1 MIKLYQKNELTFAI
15 ACIVGYVL
23 IVGNLRNLGDDS
35 PAMTLGLFAIS
46 LVLFLFVQKNSLM
59 EKYGLAGWAKNSR
72 QMLYFIPLWI
82 VSSGNL
88 WGGFSPRYQGL
99 GLVCA
104 IISFALVGFV
114 EELLFRGFL
123 FKAMLK
129 DGNVKTAII
138 ISSVTFGMGH
148 IVNLLTGHPL
158 FETLAQMA
166 FAVAIG
172 FIFTMVYYKCGSLL
186 PLILAHGA
194 IDVLSVFAVD
204 NAVADG
210 LFIGTTIVTAV
221 LYCWYL
227 SRLETPEVNR

>member
-15 ACIVGYVL
+15 VCIVGYVL
-23 IVGNLRNLGDDS
+23 LVGNLRTLGDDS
-35 PAMTLGLFAIS
+35 PAMTLGLLAIS
-46 LVLFLFVQKNSLM
+46 LVLFLFVKNNGLM
-59 EKYGLAGWAKNSR
+59 EKYGLDGWAKNSR
-72 QMLYFIPLWI
+72 QMLYFVPLWI

-123 FKAMLK
+123 FRAMLK
-129 DGNVKTAII
+129 DGNVRTAII

-148 IVNLLTGHPL
+148 IVNLLTGHAL
-158 FETLAQMA
+158 VETLVQII

-172 FIFTMVYYKCGSLL
+172 FIFTMVFSRLSSQPFLGGS
-186 PLILAHGA
+186 
-194 IDVLSVFAVD
+194 
-204 NAVADG
+204 
-210 LFIGTTIVTAV
+210 TTITSAYMVP
-221 LYCWYL
+221 LL
-227 SRLETPEVNR
+227 SIYF

>member
-35 PAMTLGLFAIS
+35 PAMMLGLLVIS
-46 LVLFLFVQKNSLM
+46 LILFLFVQKNGLM

-148 IVNLLTGHPL
+148 IVNLLTGHAL
-158 FETLAQMA
+158 VETLVQMA

-186 PLILAHGA
+186 PLILAHST